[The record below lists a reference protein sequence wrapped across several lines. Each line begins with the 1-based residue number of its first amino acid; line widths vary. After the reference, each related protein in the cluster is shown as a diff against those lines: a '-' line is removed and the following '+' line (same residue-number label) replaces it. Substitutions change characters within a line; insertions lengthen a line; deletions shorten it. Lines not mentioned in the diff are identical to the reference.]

1 MIRPPYLKKGDT
13 VAIVSPAKVIAPE
26 ELQFAIQ
33 FLESHGLNVLVGKH
47 VFNSWNRF
55 AGTDGER
62 AEDLQWA
69 IDSNEVKAIFCAR
82 GGYGSIRIAEQIDYS
97 KLKTQPKWLVGY
109 SDITVFH
116 NLFKRELNLCTIHGP
131 MPLNIVDKPEELS
144 YADKLIDL
152 LFGKMQSIEFESN
165 SLNQKG
171 VNTGKLVGGNLA
183 VFSSLIGTSL
193 DINTEGCIL
202 FIEDL
207 CEENYKLDRMLWQ
220 LKTAGKLDNLVG
232 VLVGRFTEMTDA
244 SGWFNKNSY
253 ELIASHLKDQNIP
266 VAFDFPAGHTATN
279 TPIILGAEYE
289 LSVFTDKSTLKLLK

>member
-13 VAIVSPAKVIAPE
+13 VAIVSPAKVITPE
-26 ELQFAIQ
+26 ELQFAIH
-33 FLESHGLNVLVGKH
+33 FLEAHELNVLIGKH
-47 VFNSWNRF
+47 VFSSWNRF
-55 AGTDGER
+55 AGTDTER
-62 AEDLQWA
+62 TEDFQWA
-69 IDSNEVKAIFCAR
+69 INHPEVKAIFCAR

-116 NLFKRELNLCTIHGP
+116 NLFNRELNLCTIHGP
-131 MPLNIVDKPEELS
+131 MPLNIIDKPEELS
-144 YADKLIDL
+144 SADKLIDL
-152 LFGKMQSIEFESN
+152 LFGKMQSIELESN

-171 VNTGKLVGGNLA
+171 VSTGKLVGGNLA

-193 DINTEGCIL
+193 DINTESCIL

-207 CEENYKLDRMLWQ
+207 CEENYKLDRMLRQ
-220 LKTAGKLDNLVG
+220 LKTAGKLNKLAG
-232 VLVGRFTEMTDA
+232 VLVGGFTEMTDA

-253 ELIASHLKDQNIP
+253 ELIASHLKDLNIP
-266 VAFDFPAGHTATN
+266 VAFDFPAGHTPTN